1 MNKAPW
7 VWRADPKASE
17 VTEAVRRGFETS
29 PRSLPPWLFYD
40 DAGTAIFDRITEI
53 PEYDVTRAEREILE
67 THGDAIAEAA
77 GEGPIEVVEL
87 GAGLAQK
94 TQVLLRALVRRQ
106 GRVLYVPIDV
116 STAALDGAVARLARE
131 EPAVVVKPLAGS
143 HLRALSA
150 VPVSRQRLVLFLGSS
165 LGNYGDDEA
174 VALLS
179 AVAAVV
185 APGGALLLG
194 TDRRREP
201 AVHLPGYDDPA
212 GVTASFNLNLLVRLN
227 RELGADFDLDRWRHV
242 ALWNEAVS
250 CVEMHLESIG
260 AQDVFVAALGG
271 SYAFA
276 DGERIHT
283 ESSVKYDE
291 ARVARILR
299 ASGWAVERRFT
310 DEGASFDLW
319 LARR

>member
-1 MNKAPW
+1 MIEAPSVPAW
-7 VWRADPKASE
+7 DPE
-17 VTEAVRRGFETS
+17 VAEAVRTGFAAS

-40 DAGTAIFDRITEI
+40 DAGTAIFDQITEI

-67 THGDAIAEAA
+67 THGDEIAAAA
-77 GEGPIEVVEL
+77 GAGPIEVVEL

-94 TQVLLRALVRRQ
+94 TQVLLRALVKRQ

-116 STAALDGAVARLARE
+116 STAALDGAVARLSRE

-143 HLRALSA
+143 HLDALSD

-165 LGNYGDDEA
+165 LGNYDDAEA
-174 VALLS
+174 IALLS

-212 GVTASFNLNLLVRLN
+212 GVTASFNKNLLVRLN
-227 RELGADFDLDRWRHV
+227 RELGANFDLDRWRHV
-242 ALWNEAVS
+242 AVWNEAAS
-250 CVEMHLESIG
+250 CVEMHLASVG
-260 AQDVFVAALGG
+260 AQAVFVAALGCA
-271 SYAFA
+271 YAFG

-291 ARVARILR
+291 ARVAQILG
-299 ASGWAVERRFT
+299 ASGWTIERRFT
-310 DEGASFDLW
+310 DGEARFDLW